1 MSAVPKLRVTPQE
14 YLALERKAE
23 YKSEFYQGE
32 IFAMA
37 GASSAHNIISSNL
50 NRILGTQLLHRD
62 CIVYG
67 GDMRVK
73 VNPLGKYTYPDIM
86 VACGN
91 KIFDDAEEDTLV
103 NPVLIIEI
111 LSHSTE
117 RYDRGAKFD
126 HYQFI
131 KTLAE
136 YVLVSQDSR
145 RVERYVRQANG
156 DWTYR
161 AFKENEDVIKL
172 ESLGCELVL
181 HEIYLKVP
189 ETSQAV

>member
-1 MSAVPKLRVTPQE
+1 MSAGPKLRLTPQE

-23 YKSEFYQGE
+23 SKSEYYQGE

-37 GASSAHNIISSNL
+37 GASSPHNIISSNL
-50 NRILGTQLLHRD
+50 NRILSTQLLPRD

-73 VNPLGKYTYPDIM
+73 VSPLGKYTYPDIM
-86 VACGN
+86 VACGKKN
-91 KIFDDAEEDTLV
+91 FDDAEQDTLV

-117 RYDRGAKFD
+117 RYDRSAKLD
-126 HYQFI
+126 HYQYI

-136 YVLVSQDSR
+136 SVLVSQDNR

-156 DWTYR
+156 DWAYR
-161 AFKENEDVIKL
+161 AFKENDDVIKL
-172 ESLGCELVL
+172 ESIGCELVL
-181 HEIYLKVP
+181 HEIYFKVP
-189 ETSQAV
+189 EAAQAV

>member
-1 MSAVPKLRVTPQE
+1 MSAVPKLQFTPQE

-23 YKSEFYQGE
+23 SKSEYYQGE

-37 GASSAHNIISSNL
+37 GASSPHNLISTNL
-50 NRILGTQLLHRD
+50 IRILSTQLLPRD
-62 CIVYG
+62 CDVYG

-73 VNPLGKYTYPDIM
+73 VSPLGKYTYPDIM
-86 VACGN
+86 VACGK
-91 KIFDDAEEDTLV
+91 KIFDDAEQDTLV

-126 HYQFI
+126 HYQYI

-136 YVLVSQDSR
+136 YVLVSQDNR

-156 DWTYR
+156 DWAYR
-161 AFKENEDVIKL
+161 AFKENDDVIKL
-172 ESLGCELVL
+172 ESIGCELVL
-181 HEIYLKVP
+181 HEIYFKVP
-189 ETSQAV
+189 EAAQAA